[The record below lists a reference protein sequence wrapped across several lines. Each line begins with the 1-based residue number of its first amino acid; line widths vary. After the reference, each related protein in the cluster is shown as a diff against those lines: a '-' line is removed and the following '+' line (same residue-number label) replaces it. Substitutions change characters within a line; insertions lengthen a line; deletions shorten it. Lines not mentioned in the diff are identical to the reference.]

1 MIRIK
6 IKLTIRHFRSE
17 LKAME
22 SRGLISGSLANAIIS
37 VIELLNSNR
46 EHAITDL
53 PEMTDSIKRDIRLY
67 FNNRKLSL
75 DGKVFQL
82 GELKPDPSP
91 FDELKL
97 KTVKLKKR
105 KAYLSMAPV
114 YNPGYGFHCLRP

>member
-1 MIRIK
+1 
-6 IKLTIRHFRSE
+6 
-17 LKAME
+17 ME